1 MPRRRLTFRQIEA
14 FAAVAAH
21 RSFTKAAAALH
32 LTQPA
37 VSLQIKQIVD
47 TLGLPLFVQE
57 GRELTLTDAGEE
69 MLKTVRQLDD
79 VWNRFESAIA
89 DLKGLQRG
97 RLRLALVTTARHFLP
112 RMLGAFCQRFP
123 AIDVE
128 MEIGDRDRIVSRL
141 RSNLDDLYIMIYPPD
156 DLDVVSHPFLDNEIV
171 IVAAAG
177 HWASGRPVELAALAQ
192 ERFILRE
199 SGSGSRRTLDTHLAQ
214 MGLKLDVKLTVNS
227 NEAICDLVASGMGL
241 TVVSRFALPPDPAA
255 AGLCLLDVAGFPLRR
270 PWRVVHLRS
279 KILSL
284 PAQAFVDYLLHGR
297 QADAPL
303 AAADGFRAETNSP

>member
-1 MPRRRLTFRQIEA
+1 MDLPERL
-14 FAAVAAH
+14 FAAPVAGLLPVRDARGPLRVLVAA
-21 RSFTKAAAALH
+21 
-32 LTQPA
+32 
-37 VSLQIKQIVD
+37 
-47 TLGLPLFVQE
+47 
-57 GRELTLTDAGEE
+57 
-69 MLKTVRQLDD
+69 
-79 VWNRFESAIA
+79 
-89 DLKGLQRG
+89 
-97 RLRLALVTTARHFLP
+97 LAP
-112 RMLGAFCQRFP
+112 GGA
-123 AIDVE
+123 E
-128 MEIGDRDRIVSRL
+128 RIVLEWLEAEAVR
-141 RSNLDDLYIMIYPPD
+141 
-156 DLDVVSHPFLDNEIV
+156 
-171 IVAAAG
+171 
-177 HWASGRPVELAALAQ
+177 GRPVELAALAQ

>member
-1 MPRRRLTFRQIEA
+1 MPRRRLTFRQLET
-14 FAAVAAH
+14 FAAVAAQ
-21 RSFTKAAAALH
+21 RSFTKAAAVLH

-47 TLGLPLFVQE
+47 TLGLPLFEHE

-69 MLKTVRQLDD
+69 LLKSVRQLDD

-112 RMLGAFCQRFP
+112 RMLGAFCCRFP

-128 MEIGDRDRIVSRL
+128 MEIGDRDRVISRL
-141 RSNLDDLYIMIYPPD
+141 RSNLDDLYIMVYPPED
-156 DLDVVSHPFLDNEIV
+156 VDVVSHPFLDNEIV
-171 IVAAAG
+171 IIAAAG
-177 HWASGRPVELAALAQ
+177 HWAAGRPVELADLAH

-199 SGSGSRRTLDTHLAQ
+199 SGSGSRRTLDAHLAQ
-214 MGLKLDVKLTVNS
+214 LGLKLDVKLTVNS
-227 NEAICDLVASGMGL
+227 NEAICDLVASGMGPAAL
-241 TVVSRFALPPDPAA
+241 SRFALPLDPAA
-255 AGLCLLDVAGFPLRR
+255 AGVCLLDVAGFPLRR
-270 PWRVVHLRS
+270 PWRVVHLKT

-284 PAQAFVDYLLHGR
+284 PAQAFLDYLLRTAQPATPAPRDGR
-297 QADAPL
+297 LPGQA
-303 AAADGFRAETNSP
+303 